1 LSEIGLYKSRIR
13 LNLKEYTSNIE
24 ASPSFEI
31 LERSLEMVA
40 DEHGGRLTNY
50 VMDSLGRKTHCDLAI
65 VTPAFS
71 RGVGVKIDRRTGK
84 VMFLYDKYG
93 GYDDIVRKITDEIT
107 QNYVAIALIR
117 TMKSLGYHVEEEANK
132 ERETVVLVGRV

>member
-1 LSEIGLYKSRIR
+1 
-13 LNLKEYTSNIE
+13 LKEYISNIE

-31 LERSLEMVA
+31 LKRSLEIVA
-40 DEHGGRLTNY
+40 DELGGELTNY
-50 VMDSLGRKTHCDLAI
+50 VMDSSGRKTRCDLAI
-65 VTPAFS
+65 ATPAFP
-71 RGVGVKIDRRTGK
+71 RGVGIKIDKVTGE

-93 GYDDIVRKITDEIT
+93 GYEDIVRKITDEIT

-132 ERETVVLVGRV
+132 ERETVVLVGRL